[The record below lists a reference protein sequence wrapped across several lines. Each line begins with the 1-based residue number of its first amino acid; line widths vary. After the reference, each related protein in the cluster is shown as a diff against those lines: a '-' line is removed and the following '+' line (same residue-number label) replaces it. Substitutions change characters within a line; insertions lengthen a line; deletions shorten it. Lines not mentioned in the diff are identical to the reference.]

1 MDVFMQILTMLFPAG
16 IGSIVTWM
24 FSRNLYR
31 AKKKKEV
38 HDIYQVMYNDVC
50 TTLTH
55 IKDENRKLYQI
66 VERFEKQYSKLQIV
80 AIGMIALCVMSC
92 RSQQNLQM
100 QSDYQ
105 GDSLRSRKKVELAL
119 MPVPPS
125 QAKLKLIIPQIKSL
139 PIGAG
144 YMHQSGRAIINITKT
159 EGDTLFLTATC
170 DSLQREY
177 LRLEEEL
184 VRFRDFSTYQSTSLM
199 TRGPTGWQFFWI
211 CFGNVRQS
219 FYLLSL

>member
-66 VERFEKQYSKLQIV
+66 VERFEKAVLKATDCCYWDDCPMRHELQES
-80 AIGMIALCVMSC
+80 A
-92 RSQQNLQM
+92 
-100 QSDYQ
+100 
-105 GDSLRSRKKVELAL
+105 ELAYAVGL
-119 MPVPPS
+119 
-125 QAKLKLIIPQIKSL
+125 
-139 PIGAG
+139 
-144 YMHQSGRAIINITKT
+144 SGRQPPVKKKGGTGTYARASKPGKT
-159 EGDTLFLTATC
+159 QTDNTT
-170 DSLQREY
+170 D
-177 LRLEEEL
+177 
-184 VRFRDFSTYQSTSLM
+184 
-199 TRGPTGWQFFWI
+199 
-211 CFGNVRQS
+211 
-219 FYLLSL
+219 